1 MAKWRDRRKMTRYK
15 GRHDACKHVLPRAW
29 SKIMCVKQWRTTSEV
44 TDRTSASAWRWL
56 RQFAPGGA
64 PRAGIGLQDAMLS
77 RWILPMAIFKK
88 LGDDSPY
95 MASMGRGKWSILAWP
110 MNTEPCADPDRR
122 RFYFNMREE
131 TKPEWQAVLDLD
143 DYEVV
148 PYSPMLTEGLTIC
161 LEQNGVAEPLAKS
174 GLRAA
179 GLLSHADLVLA
190 ALRYNLDVMNKTR
203 AQLLALLAQHV
214 APGDS
219 DFKALVAKDVAP
231 SDVLA
236 LLPSDPL
243 FEVTWDEMETD
254 DKQEFGDVKKAVDRH
269 KAKATYHLHRRRKLV
284 DLRRRKLVD
293 HSLLRRPLPSFPR
306 RRPGLNTCGAII
318 STLSTQEASWCF
330 LRAEGQ
336 GQTARL
342 AGVVVEARP

>member
-1 MAKWRDRRKMTRYK
+1 M
-15 GRHDACKHVLPRAW
+15 
-29 SKIMCVKQWRTTSEV
+29 
-44 TDRTSASAWRWL
+44 
-56 RQFAPGGA
+56 
-64 PRAGIGLQDAMLS
+64 
-77 RWILPMAIFKK
+77 
-88 LGDDSPY
+88 
-95 MASMGRGKWSILAWP
+95 
-110 MNTEPCADPDRR
+110 
-122 RFYFNMREE
+122 
-131 TKPEWQAVLDLD
+131 
-143 DYEVV
+143 
-148 PYSPMLTEGLTIC
+148 
-161 LEQNGVAEPLAKS
+161 
-174 GLRAA
+174 RAA
-179 GLLSHADLVLA
+179 GLLPHADLVL
-190 ALRYNLDVMNKTR
+190 V
-203 AQLLALLAQHV
+203 AQCV

-243 FEVTWDEMETD
+243 FEVTWDEMDTD